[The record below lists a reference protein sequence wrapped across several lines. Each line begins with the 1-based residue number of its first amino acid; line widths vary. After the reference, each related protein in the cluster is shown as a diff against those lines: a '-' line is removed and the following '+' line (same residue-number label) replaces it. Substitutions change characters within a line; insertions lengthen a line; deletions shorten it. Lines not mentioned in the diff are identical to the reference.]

1 MRDIC
6 IDIESNHTELYCPTW
21 RMEGLAITDGT
32 EEATIYTRDPDEIH
46 AQLGAIKDDLW
57 VGHNLKFDLN
67 GLLIAGY
74 IDSYDDLAI
83 ADTMMGLNLVD
94 ENEKKL
100 GLKYSV
106 KKHFGYKMVEFVEA
120 NPLHGLPL
128 LEPAIPEADVKK
140 FAQYA
145 RDDVRQ
151 TLRLWQEVVR
161 PGLEEDGVLDVFWLY
176 MDGTKYVADMERNG
190 VHWNHMPELV
200 EAYKKKAHD
209 AEMRVYPH
217 IGYDVS
223 LRSPKLGERLF
234 DDVRLPKKDVELT
247 EKGGYK
253 VDQKIL
259 TTLSEKYPF
268 CKDILEYRNASK
280 MLNTYLNP
288 FQKKCTESID
298 GRIHPSFWQT
308 TYTGRKRSSKPN
320 MQNVPV
326 VPGPLSIRQCI
337 GTREGCK
344 LLVAD
349 LSQAQLRIIA
359 DISGDEKM
367 REAYTT
373 WQCKICRVTGHSTS
387 LLTQCPKCGVEAD
400 KRTISNKEKDKGFK
414 GFYHGLDVHQQTA
427 DIAHTSRK
435 IGKNCNFAM
444 SFGATPWKLHK
455 EYGGPLKEWERV
467 QRSFFSAYTGIQK
480 WHHDVEK
487 QVIYNY
493 FIADPWG
500 RRRRYDREEI
510 DAASSHRHKRAD
522 FLNQAVNAPIQAAE
536 AHYLMTAVR
545 DIKED
550 LRELDLWG
558 KGVWLVAEVHDEV
571 VFECEE
577 VLTSEVCDIILYH
590 MRYAHPMTVPMD
602 ADIGVHDNWSEA
614 K

>member
-1 MRDIC
+1 MKTVS
-6 IDIESNHTELYCPTW
+6 IDIESNHTELFSPTW
-21 RMEGLAITDGT
+21 KMEGLAFTDGT
-32 EEATIYTRDPDEIH
+32 EEGTVYTKDPEEILDLLESAKQH
-46 AQLGAIKDDLW
+46 LW

-83 ADTMMGLNLVD
+83 ADTMVGLNLVD
-94 ENEKKL
+94 ENDKKL

-128 LEPAIPEADVKK
+128 LEPAIPEADKAK

-151 TLRLWQEVVR
+151 TLRLWQEVVKPR
-161 PGLEEDGVLDVFWLY
+161 LEEDGVLDVFWLY

-190 VHWNHMPELV
+190 IRWKHNEELV
-200 EAYKKKAHD
+200 QAYKQKSHD
-209 AEMRVYPH
+209 AEMRVYPL

-223 LRSPKLGERLF
+223 LRSPKLGTRLF
-234 DDVRLPKKDVELT
+234 DDLRLPKKDVELT
-247 EKGGYK
+247 EKGAYR
-253 VDQKIL
+253 VDNKIL
-259 TTLSEKYPF
+259 STLAEKYPF
-268 CKDILEYRNASK
+268 CKDILEYRNSSK
-280 MLNTYLNP
+280 MINTYLAP
-288 FQKKCTESID
+288 FQEVCEKSTD

-326 VPGPLSIRQCI
+326 VFGPLSIRQCI
-337 GTREGCK
+337 CAREGSK

-359 DISGDEKM
+359 DISGDVMM
-367 REAYTT
+367 RKAYTT
-373 WQCKICRVTGHSTS
+373 WQCGLCDSGGHSSVLHT
-387 LLTQCPKCGVEAD
+387 LCPNCGVEAD
-400 KRTISNKEKDKGFK
+400 TRTISNKPEHSGFK

-427 DIAHTSRK
+427 DLANTSRK

-467 QRSFFSAYTGIQK
+467 QASFFAAYTGIK
-480 WHHDVEK
+480 DWHERVER
-487 QVIYNY
+487 QVREQYY
-493 FIADPWG
+493 VADPWG
-500 RRRRYDREEI
+500 RRRRYEKDEI
-510 DAASSHRHKRAD
+510 DRAASSSYKRAD

-536 AHYLMTAVR
+536 AHAMMAIAR
-545 DIKED
+545 NFKKE
-550 LRELDLWG
+550 LRELGLWG
-558 KGVWLVAEVHDEV
+558 DGVWLVAEVHDEFV
-571 VFECEE
+571 LECEE
-577 VLTSEVCDIILYH
+577 ALVDEVSELILHH
-590 MRYAHPMTVPMD
+590 MRYSLDMTVPMD
-602 ADIGVHDNWSEA
+602 ADLLVCESWADA

>member
-1 MRDIC
+1 MKTIC

-21 RMEGLAITDGT
+21 KMEGLAFTDGT
-32 EEATIYTRDPDEIH
+32 EEGTVYTKDPEEILDLLESVK
-46 AQLGAIKDDLW
+46 QDLW

-74 IDSYDDLAI
+74 IDSYDDIAI
-83 ADTMMGLNLVD
+83 ADTMIGLNLVD

-128 LEPAIPEADVKK
+128 LEPAIPEEDKIK

-145 RDDVRQ
+145 KDDVRQ
-151 TLRLWQEVVR
+151 TLRLWQEVVKPR
-161 PGLEEDGVLDVFWLY
+161 LEEDGVLDVFWLY
-176 MDGTKYVADMERNG
+176 MDGTKYIADMERNG
-190 VHWNHMPELV
+190 IRWKHNEELV
-200 EAYKKKAHD
+200 QAYKKKAHD

-223 LRSPKLGERLF
+223 LRSPKLGTRLF
-234 DDVRLPKKDVELT
+234 DDLRLPKKEVELT
-247 EKGGYK
+247 EKGAYR
-253 VDQKIL
+253 VDNKIL

-268 CKDILEYRNASK
+268 CKDILEYRNSSK
-280 MLNTYLNP
+280 MINTYLAP
-288 FQKKCTESID
+288 FQEVCEKSVD

-308 TYTGRKRSSKPN
+308 TYTGRKRSSNPN

-326 VPGPLSIRQCI
+326 VFGPLSIRQCI
-337 GTREGCK
+337 CAREGSK

-359 DISGDEKM
+359 DISGDVMM
-367 REAYTT
+367 RKAYTT
-373 WQCKICRVTGHSTS
+373 WQCGLCDSDGHSSVLHTA
-387 LLTQCPKCGVEAD
+387 CPNCGAESDA
-400 KRTISNKEKDKGFK
+400 RTISNKPEHKGFK

-427 DIAHTSRK
+427 DLAKTSRK

-455 EYGGPLKEWERV
+455 EYGGPLREWERV
-467 QRSFFSAYTGIQK
+467 QKSFFNAYTGIK
-480 WHHDVEK
+480 DWHERVER
-487 QVIYNY
+487 QIREQYYV
-493 FIADPWG
+493 ADPWG
-500 RRRRYDREEI
+500 RRRRYEKDVIDR
-510 DAASSHRHKRAD
+510 AASSSYKRAD

-536 AHYLMTAVR
+536 AHAMMAIAR
-545 DIKED
+545 NFKNE
-550 LRELDLWG
+550 LRELGLWG
-558 KGVWLVAEVHDEV
+558 DGVWLVAEVHDEFV
-571 VFECEE
+571 LECEE
-577 VLTSEVCDIILYH
+577 ALVDEVSELILHH
-590 MRYAHPMTVPMD
+590 MRYSLDMAVPMD
-602 ADIGVHDNWSEA
+602 ADISICDTWDEG

>member
-1 MRDIC
+1 MKTIC
-6 IDIESNHTELYCPTW
+6 IDIESNHTDLFSPSW
-21 RMEGLAITDGT
+21 KMEGLALSDGT
-32 EEATIYTRDPDEIH
+32 EENTVYTKDPKEIDMLLSFYRDH
-46 AQLGAIKDDLW
+46 LW

-67 GLLIAGY
+67 GLVIAGY
-74 IDSYDDLAI
+74 LDSYDDHHI
-83 ADTMMGLNLVD
+83 ADTMVGLNLVD

-128 LEPAIPEADVKK
+128 LEPAIPEEDKIK

-145 RDDVRQ
+145 KDDVRQ
-151 TLRLWQEVVR
+151 TLRLWQEVVK
-161 PGLEEDGVLDVFWLY
+161 PALERDGVIDVFWLY

-190 VHWNHMPELV
+190 IRWKHNEELV
-200 EAYKKKAHD
+200 QAYKQKAHD
-209 AEMRVYPH
+209 AEMRVYPT

-223 LRSPKLGERLF
+223 LRSPKLGARLF
-234 DDVRLPKKDVELT
+234 DDLRLPKKEVERT
-247 EKGGYK
+247 EKGAYK
-253 VDQKIL
+253 VDNKIL
-259 TTLSEKYPF
+259 TALAPKYPF
-268 CKDILEYRNASK
+268 CADILEYRNSSK

-288 FQKKCTESID
+288 FQQRCENSAD
-298 GRIHPSFWQT
+298 GRIHPSYWQT
-308 TYTGRKRSSKPN
+308 TYTGRKRSSSPN

-326 VPGPLSIRQCI
+326 VFGPLSIRQCI
-337 GTREGCK
+337 CAREGSR

-359 DISGDEKM
+359 DISGDAMM
-367 REAYTT
+367 RRAYTT
-373 WQCKICRVTGHSTS
+373 WQCRVCDNAGFANVLHTE
-387 LLTQCPKCGVEAD
+387 CPECGVSAD
-400 KRTISNKEKDKGFK
+400 SRTISNKPEHKGFK

-427 DIAHTSRK
+427 DLAKTSRK

-467 QRSFFSAYTGIQK
+467 QGSFFEAYSGIRK
-480 WHHDVEK
+480 WHQRVE
-487 QVIYNY
+487 QQIREQYYV
-493 FIADPWG
+493 ADPWG
-500 RRRRYDREEI
+500 RRRRYDKDTLDR
-510 DAASSHRHKRAD
+510 AASSSYKRAD

-545 DIKED
+545 NIKQD
-550 LRELDLWG
+550 LRELGLWG
-558 KGVWLVAEVHDEV
+558 AGVWMVAEVHDEI

-577 VLTSEVCDIILYH
+577 DLISEVAPLIQYH
-590 MRYAHPMTVPMD
+590 MRYAHPMSVPMD
-602 ADIGVHDNWSEA
+602 SDISVCDTWDEG